1 MTFCSKHL
9 LLALILGAISGS
21 TTNHLFYLF
30 ISVRDNRNI
39 PVVPFSEMT
48 G

>member
-1 MTFCSKHL
+1 MTFCSKQL
-9 LLALILGAISGS
+9 LLALILSAFSGS

-30 ISVRDNRNI
+30 ISVRDNGNI

>member
-9 LLALILGAISGS
+9 LSALILSAFPGS
-21 TTNHLFYLF
+21 TTNHLFYLL